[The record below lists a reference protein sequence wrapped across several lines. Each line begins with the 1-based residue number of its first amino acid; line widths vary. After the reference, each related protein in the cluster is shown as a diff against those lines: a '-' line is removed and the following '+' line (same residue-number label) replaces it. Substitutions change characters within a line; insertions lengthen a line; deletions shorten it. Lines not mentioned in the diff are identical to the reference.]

1 MTPDAGRR
9 PIHESLTT
17 WEEAEKKQQAVLVDT
32 LGDYH
37 LVYPS
42 VTQYSPETALE
53 MKQLAIEHL
62 VSKIKRELLEWSAK
76 TDLETTQSLI
86 SRMPS
91 LEPFARSGKLGNL
104 RKEWQALQEYRTQSL
119 ARLQQNRQTVFNE
132 FKNLLPAGDLR
143 FEEDG
148 TAILT
153 CHLNSSEDRSQIRK
167 DIADINAYK
176 LGVDKKYS
184 NFTKDLDRMEWI
196 IEGETSSQSF
206 GLGMYED
213 KLKAIE
219 NLFGENTQTFSTLS
233 KFMNQASLSL
243 TEVPF
248 ALKLPQDRQVVL
260 NPEYGSK
267 ERVIAHLRV
276 KEDVVRFSLKA
287 YLKISSVTCDTGAT
301 NQRFWKVNDGSRW
314 SGNTGVSN
322 YGKLSQVVVDFDKA
336 RAEKGD
342 LEISESGQIMV
353 ATILRLRPSVP
364 SHRIAAP

>member
-1 MTPDAGRR
+1 
-9 PIHESLTT
+9 
-17 WEEAEKKQQAVLVDT
+17 
-32 LGDYH
+32 
-37 LVYPS
+37 
-42 VTQYSPETALE
+42 
-53 MKQLAIEHL
+53 
-62 VSKIKRELLEWSAK
+62 
-76 TDLETTQSLI
+76 
-86 SRMPS
+86 
-91 LEPFARSGKLGNL
+91 
-104 RKEWQALQEYRTQSL
+104 
-119 ARLQQNRQTVFNE
+119 
-132 FKNLLPAGDLR
+132 
-143 FEEDG
+143 
-148 TAILT
+148 
-153 CHLNSSEDRSQIRK
+153 
-167 DIADINAYK
+167 
-176 LGVDKKYS
+176 
-184 NFTKDLDRMEWI
+184 MEWI

-233 KFMNQASLSL
+233 KFMNQALLSL